1 MIDILNS
8 YSLKELKKIISSTNI
23 KGYSKMKKDE
33 IIKLMMKQEHKDK
46 FKDIKKKEKPENKP
60 EKNLIILMENFNKKY
75 NPTEIKKQKL
85 TKVNLKKF
93 TDPYFIKLEEI
104 KTNLEKIEDPINFF
118 NSNKK
123 LSTEYRDIEKNFIR
137 RIKAQLKKK

>member
-1 MIDILNS
+1 
-8 YSLKELKKIISSTNI
+8 
-23 KGYSKMKKDE
+23 MKVKPV
-33 IIKLMMKQEHKDK
+33 
-46 FKDIKKKEKPENKP
+46 KKEEMKVKEKVVKSPAGKFGFRKKLEEDKSP
-60 EKNLIILMENFNKKY
+60 VKNLIILMENFNKKY

-85 TKVNLKKF
+85 TKFNLKKF

-123 LSTEYRDIEKNFIR
+123 LSAEYRDIEKNFIR
-137 RIKAQLKKK
+137 RIKAQIKKKTATPKGK